1 MDTLKTVTM
10 ADLLRF
16 QWRPSISTGEGL
28 VSPPPDAGAGTGPSR
43 RS

>member
-1 MDTLKTVTM
+1 MHTLKTVSM

-16 QWRPSISTGEGL
+16 QWRPSIRTQDGL
-28 VSPPPDAGAGTGPSR
+28 VSPPPDAGAGAGPTR